1 MAHNIYIVSNDRLA
15 LSAVQSEL
23 LKQEKQKKQ
32 FKQVLEFAGD
42 FIGAISI
49 FVMLFVGLWAGA
61 ILNV

>member
-1 MAHNIYIVSNDRLA
+1 MAHNIYIVSNDRSA

-23 LKQEKQKKQ
+23 LKQEKKKKQ

>member
-1 MAHNIYIVSNDRLA
+1 MAHNIYIVSNDRSA

-23 LKQEKQKKQ
+23 LEQEKQKKQ